1 MALIIPSVNVGSI
14 RMFEFQN
21 IKDSQKCSYI
31 NLHLST
37 AETKP
42 PISN

>member
-1 MALIIPSVNVGSI
+1 MALITPSVNVDSI

-21 IKDSQKCSYI
+21 IKGTQKCSYI

-37 AETKP
+37 AETEP
-42 PISN
+42 PTSN